1 MLLSIL
7 FTSAGLYISLWTSL
21 LRTWKAYLVPCLPY
35 QPMKSCC
42 QPCSPDCLMVKHL
55 IKQFPLLGLAEC
67 LPGMNKRVC
76 VQYPALHKTRHGGTY
91 LESQH
96 TRWGKRID
104 QISFIVSSSQPTS
117 TVHEAGELACGSEQ
131 SRVVSRVPVGVVK
144 CVLFTSSTFLPPVGD
159 GSILKVAP
167 PNPATL
173 TQAKRPEC
181 RRQRVSY
188 SMDKKRTSRH
198 CHSLHVGFPSVTQAQ
213 QELRIFLATSP
224 LAAIQYLQ
232 REREG
237 RQESPWGHCPVRGQ
251 TNTDQVPQ
259 KLSATSIPNLR
270 TETKAPYTQNKDKIL
285 KLKNKRK
292 EIDLIVLLLLP

>member
-1 MLLSIL
+1 MRSRCIL
-7 FTSAGLYISLWTSL
+7 GLYPKNIS
-21 LRTWKAYLVPCLPY
+21 
-35 QPMKSCC
+35 
-42 QPCSPDCLMVKHL
+42 
-55 IKQFPLLGLAEC
+55 
-67 LPGMNKRVC
+67 
-76 VQYPALHKTRHGGTY
+76 
-91 LESQH
+91 
-96 TRWGKRID
+96 
-104 QISFIVSSSQPTS
+104 
-117 TVHEAGELACGSEQ
+117 Q
-131 SRVVSRVPVGVVK
+131 SNPV
-144 CVLFTSSTFLPPVGD
+144 
-159 GSILKVAP
+159 ILKVAP

-292 EIDLIVLLLLP
+292 EIPQPSSRIQQPTAVN